1 MVFAMV
7 SPYVLSVDTSEN
19 LSRTVADH
27 ACRISTAAQGPFRD
41 AAVLAAPH
49 GDDGAC
55 RHSGRVLPY
64 LALTTVIITLA
75 AGFFVEILSP
85 KSFDSLGDAM
95 WWAAQTVTTVGYG
108 DVVRETGWG
117 RVAAVFVMVF
127 GVAAVSLTT
136 AIVTSGFVARAQR
149 QHRESELA
157 EHPPVHESLARIEE
171 RLERIEQRLPR

>member
-1 MVFAMV
+1 MAMM
-7 SPYVLSVDTSEN
+7 E
-19 LSRTVADH
+19 R
-27 ACRISTAAQGPFRD
+27 
-41 AAVLAAPH
+41 AVT
-49 GDDGAC
+49 
-55 RHSGRVLPY
+55 SGRVLPY

-108 DVVRETGWG
+108 DVVPETGWG

-149 QHRESELA
+149 QHQEVELA
-157 EHPPVHESLARIEE
+157 GHPPVHEALARIEE